1 MRPVRNATTAAASV
15 MACVALGACSSPAPY
30 QLRGHD
36 VTDLTGSLDYISA
49 RWRAT
54 LTGLGTSVNLPA
66 GARCYIEGAGG
77 QALGTSVICG
87 PVRLA
92 GDGETTWQSHA
103 VVGSTTPSGVRLVLS
118 GSGDAVEAPTF
129 RPRAA
134 TDLTAQF
141 VDADG
146 TTAPLDQQLD
156 PPAVDQAHADDPQP
170 LSAPFSGGIPIIVRT
185 PSGPVSLTVELTPGV
200 IGPVGQQ
207 VSPPSGGSF
216 LLVAGNDLP
225 DAAAD
230 DADVSVV
237 VSHGGASVSLPLDQ
251 LAEGVAVGLPKGA
264 GPVAVGVGYG
274 GLVQRFDAA
283 SGRRLGDPAASLY
296 DGIGDTAKASCPS
309 VTATAPGPG
318 TASAAAPGVGAP
330 GVGASGSWRQR
341 FTCSVSVTR
350 SSYLPAP
357 PDGSPRTVQGWAK
370 DGQTWAVVAVE
381 PDEQTT
387 WLRDGKI
394 TRYTPTYFSFGTRLR
409 VAGVEYAPHQLFVE
423 QAENGRPARVTAI
436 FEVPA
441 GQRSINLS
449 SFVTTN
455 LASSAALAGVP
466 ASGAFTY
473 PADSTVR
480 FGGAAG

>member
-15 MACVALGACSSPAPY
+15 VACVALGACSSPAPY
-30 QLRGHD
+30 QLKGRD

-66 GARCYIEGAGG
+66 GARCYVEGAGG
-77 QALGTSVICG
+77 LALGTSVVCG

-92 GDGETTWQSHA
+92 GDGETTWESHA

-118 GSGDAVEAPTF
+118 GNGAAVEAPTF
-129 RPRAA
+129 RPLAA
-134 TDLTAQF
+134 ADLTAPF

-146 TTAPLDQQLD
+146 TTAPLDQELD
-156 PPAVDQAHADDPQP
+156 PPAVDRAAADDPQP
-170 LSAPFSGGIPIIVRT
+170 LTTPFSGGSPLIVRT
-185 PSGPVSLTVELTPGV
+185 PSGPVTLAVALTTGV
-200 IGPVGQQ
+200 IGPVGHQ
-207 VSPPSGGSF
+207 VAPPTGGSF
-216 LLVAGNDLP
+216 LLVAGNDLS

-230 DADVSVV
+230 DADVSIV
-237 VSHGGASVSLPLDQ
+237 VSHGGTNVTLPLDQ

-264 GPVAVGVGYG
+264 GPAAVGVGYA

-296 DGIGDTAKASCPS
+296 DGIGDTATASCPAGVAGTS
-309 VTATAPGPG
+309 GPP
-318 TASAAAPGVGAP
+318 TDSAASGGGRTA
-330 GVGASGSWRQR
+330 GSWRPR
-341 FTCSVSVTR
+341 FQCRVTITR

-357 PDGSPRTVQGWAK
+357 PTGSPTTVRGWAP
-370 DGQTWAVVAVE
+370 DGQTWAVVDIE

-387 WLRDGKI
+387 WVRGSEV
-394 TRYTPTYFSFGTRLR
+394 TRYTPTYFSFGTRLL
-409 VAGVEYAPHQLFVE
+409 VAGVEHTPRQLYVE
-423 QAENGRPARVTAI
+423 QSESGRPARVTAI

-441 GQRSINLS
+441 GERSMALR

-455 LASSAALAGVP
+455 LANPVGRAATDGIP

-473 PADSTVR
+473 PADSTLR
-480 FGGAAG
+480 FGSAIR